1 MTHSAR
7 IIPGKHTLAVI
18 LFALC
23 CVFSVRADDAQTA
36 SKVAACVELLGDE
49 QSKVRNEAYASLERM
64 LEHDEKITDHLQ
76 KFKSHEDPEIATRI
90 KGLLQQQNDKLLEQE
105 KQKAQ
110 ALEFK
115 KLIAKLRVLE
125 KQADG
130 VLRLD
135 PADENKA
142 RSLLKKKSSHKIKLS
157 IINQSKQPVKIFTL
171 CSHSHKKEGGG
182 NRKQHFEKLKP
193 GKTHNCKEAWEQ
205 RVYVLTDM
213 NDKSLGLYLTGEKDA
228 SITLKGA
235 AR

>member
-7 IIPGKHTLAVI
+7 IIPGKLTLAVI

-23 CVFSVRADDAQTA
+23 CVFTVRADDAQTA
-36 SKVAACVELLGDE
+36 SKVAASVELLGDE
-49 QSKVRNEAYASLERM
+49 RSKVRNEAYAALERM
-64 LEHDEKITDHLQ
+64 LEHDEKITGYLQ

-90 KGLLQQQNDKLLEQE
+90 KGLLQQQNDKILEQE

-130 VLRLD
+130 LLRLN

-142 RSLLKKKSSHKIKLS
+142 RSLLKTKSLHKIKLS
-157 IINQSKQPVKIFTL
+157 ITNQSKDPIKVYYMCACK
-171 CSHSHKKEGGG
+171 HKKEGGG
-182 NRKQHFEKLKP
+182 NRKVHLKKLEP
-193 GKTHNCKEAWEQ
+193 GKTHNCKETWEQ

-228 SITLKGA
+228 SIVLK
-235 AR
+235 